1 MNQDK
6 TANSTGRILVIG
18 VGPNGLGAEQR
29 ATLAGCR
36 LLVAAQRY
44 RELVAE
50 SAAQWIPIA
59 PLDQALATM
68 ARRLPEGDIGVLAG
82 GDPLFFGIGRRLL
95 ERFTPEQLEFRP
107 APTAVQLACAR
118 FRLPWDD
125 ARLISL
131 HGRESNAALD
141 PLAGPGLTA
150 RLLAGPK
157 TVVLTDRHWSPD
169 RIAATLQSYL
179 ATVGATGVA
188 ASIRLLV
195 AENLGTAEERLTSGR
210 LTEIADRRFA
220 PLNVL
225 IILIGVRSCNAT
237 KGVELAVTPEPN
249 FVALQD
255 LTPIIGLREGE
266 FAHQRGMI
274 TKDEVRAVTLHKL
287 ALPPH
292 GVLWDLGAASGSVS
306 IEAARLAPGLLICAV
321 EKQEE
326 RLSDLRANIVKFT
339 AFSVLPVAGEA
350 PAVLSGLPDPDR
362 IFIGGSG
369 GRLAEIISTG
379 STRLAPGGRMVINGV
394 TAATREQAPRL
405 LQAAGLTV
413 EISEVTVRRLSADGR
428 ALNFNP
434 ISIITGSK

>member
-1 MNQDK
+1 MNRDNAIK
-6 TANSTGRILVIG
+6 GTGRILVIG
-18 VGPNGLGAEQR
+18 LGPNGLEAERR
-29 ATLAGCR
+29 AALAGCR
-36 LLVAAQRY
+36 LLVTAERY

-50 SAAQWIPIA
+50 LAAEWIPIS
-59 PLDQALATM
+59 PLDQALAAM
-68 ARRLPEGDIGVLAG
+68 ARRLPEGDIGVLVG

-125 ARLISL
+125 ARLVSL
-131 HGRESNAALD
+131 HGRESDAAPD
-141 PLAGPGLTA
+141 PLAGPSLTA

-157 TVVLTDRHWSPD
+157 TVVLTDRRWSPD
-169 RIAATLQSYL
+169 RIAAALKSRL
-179 ATVGATGVA
+179 AAVGAEGAA

-195 AENLGTAEERLTSGR
+195 AENLGTAAERLTGGK
-210 LTEIADRRFA
+210 LAEIADRRFA

-225 IILIGVRSCNAT
+225 IILH
-237 KGVELAVTPEPN
+237 
-249 FVALQD
+249 QD
-255 LTPIIGLREGE
+255 AGASAPLGLREAE

-287 ALPPH
+287 ALPAR

-321 EKQEE
+321 EKQRQ
-326 RLSDLRANIVKFT
+326 RLADLRANIVKFA
-339 AFSVLPVAGEA
+339 AFAVLPVAGEA
-350 PAVLSGLPDPDR
+350 PAALDGLPDPDR

-369 GRLAEIISTG
+369 GRLAEIISAGTK
-379 STRLAPGGRMVINGV
+379 RLAPGGRMVVNGV

-405 LQAAGLTV
+405 LRAAGLTV
-413 EISEVTVRRLSADGR
+413 EISEVTVRRLGADGR

>member
-6 TANSTGRILVIG
+6 TAKRTGKILVIG

-29 ATLAGCR
+29 VALTGCR
-36 LLVAAQRY
+36 LLVAAERY
-44 RELVAE
+44 RGLVAE
-50 SAAQWIPIA
+50 LNAELMAIT
-59 PLDQALATM
+59 PLDQALAAI
-68 ARRLPEGDIGVLAG
+68 ARRLPEGDIGVLVG

-107 APTAVQLACAR
+107 APTSVQLACAR

-141 PLAGPGLTA
+141 SLTGLGLAA
-150 RLLAGPK
+150 RLLAWPK
-157 TVVLTDRHWSPD
+157 TVVLTDRRWSPD
-169 RIAATLQSYL
+169 RIAAALKSYL
-179 ATVGATGVA
+179 AAVGAEGVA

-195 AENLGTAEERLTSGR
+195 AENLGTSEERLTSGK
-210 LTEIADRRFA
+210 LTEIAGRRFA

-225 IILIGVRSCNAT
+225 IILH
-237 KGVELAVTPEPN
+237 KGAAVSAP
-249 FVALQD
+249 F
-255 LTPIIGLREGE
+255 GLREGE

-287 ALPPH
+287 ALPDC

-306 IEAARLAPGLLICAV
+306 IEAARLAPGLLVCAV
-321 EKQEE
+321 EKQQQ
-326 RLSDLRANIVKFT
+326 RLADLRANIVKFA

-350 PAVLSGLPDPDR
+350 PAVLAGLPDPDR

-369 GRLAEIISTG
+369 GRLAEIISAG
-379 STRLAPGGRMVINGV
+379 SARLAPGGRMVINGV
-394 TAATREQAPRL
+394 TTVTKEQAPHL